1 MIADGMLCTVAGAEV
16 VSVAMPWE
24 FSMAPSP
31 VAVLVARAEWP
42 KSVKEYAVFLGKS
55 AHTISKRIRNGVLG
69 AKREPGENT
78 LITLADHERYATG
91 QRAGVNRERRR
102 F

>member
-1 MIADGMLCTVAGAEV
+1 MIADGMFCTVAGATV

-24 FSMAPSP
+24 FSMAPP
-31 VAVLVARAEWP
+31 AAVPVARAEWP
-42 KSVKEYAVFLGKS
+42 KSVAEYAAFLGKS
-55 AHTISKRIRNGVLG
+55 AHTVSRRIRKGLLG
-69 AKREPGENT
+69 AKREPGEIT

-91 QRAGVNRERRR
+91 QRAGLSRERRR